1 MTEAAVVDARTREV
15 AEERQRALRALLA
28 RPLMREDHA
37 AFSLVRRH
45 ADDLRDWFARECG
58 WTLRV
63 ERDHARL
70 AKRPAD
76 HRDATRGAPRF
87 QRSRY
92 VLLCLALAVLER
104 HDIQITL
111 KNLGEAL
118 MEEAQDPALAAL
130 GFEFALDRQSQRSD
144 LVEVCRLLL
153 DLGVLDRIA
162 GDEAA
167 YLNQAGDALYDIQR
181 PLLAAL
187 LVGVR
192 GPSALAG
199 TGTTTER
206 LAALSATA
214 GMQGEDDRRTALR
227 HRLSRRLLDDPVVYI
242 AELDAAEAE
251 YFASQRGPMGHRLAQ
266 ASGLEA
272 EHRAEGSALVD
283 AAGELSDV
291 ALPQQGTDAHA
302 TLLLAEFLAERVRAG
317 EQAAVPMAE
326 IETLLRRAA
335 RAHRKYWR
343 KNTQELGAERELA
356 AIACER
362 LAALHLI
369 ERVDQGVLPR
379 PAVCRFKLGE
389 ANLRPAR
396 QADLLGELTG
406 DPTDPSEGAA

>member
-1 MTEAAVVDARTREV
+1 MTEAAIVDARTREI

-28 RPLMREDHA
+28 RPLMTGGHP
-37 AFSLVRRH
+37 AFALVRRH
-45 ADDLRDWFARECG
+45 ADHLREWFARECG

-63 ERDHARL
+63 ERSHARL
-70 AKRPAD
+70 AKRAAD
-76 HRDATRGAPRF
+76 HHDATRGAAGF

-118 MEEAQDPALAAL
+118 MEEAQDPALAAS

-153 DLGVLDRIA
+153 ELGVLERIA

-167 YLNQAGDALYDIQR
+167 YLNQSGDALYDIRR
-181 PLLAAL
+181 PVLAAL
-187 LVGVR
+187 LVSAR

-199 TGTTTER
+199 AGTSAER
-206 LAALSATA
+206 LAALSAGATP
-214 GMQGEDDRRTALR
+214 QGDAARRTALR
-227 HRLSRRLLDDPVVYI
+227 HHLSRRLLDDPVVYL
-242 AELDAAEAE
+242 AELDHEEAA

-266 ASGLEA
+266 AGGLDA

-283 AAGELSDV
+283 AAGDLTDV
-291 ALPQQGTDAHA
+291 ALPQQGTNAHA

-317 EQAAVPMAE
+317 TRTAVPMAE
-326 IETLLRRAA
+326 VEALLRQAA
-335 RAHRKYWR
+335 REHRKYWR
-343 KNTQELGAERELA
+343 KDTQEPGAERELA
-356 AIACER
+356 AIACGR
-362 LAALHLI
+362 LAALRLLA
-369 ERVDQGVLPR
+369 RQGDSVLPL

-389 ANLRPAR
+389 ADLRPAR
-396 QADLLGELTG
+396 QADLLG
-406 DPTDPSEGAA
+406 DAPDAAGAA

>member
-1 MTEAAVVDARTREV
+1 MVEAAAVIDARSREI
-15 AEERQRALRALLA
+15 AEERQRALRALLMQ
-28 RPLMREDHA
+28 PLMRDGHA
-37 AFSLVRRH
+37 AFALVRRH
-45 ADDLRDWFARECG
+45 ADYLRDWFVRECG

-76 HRDATRGAPRF
+76 HRDATRGAARF
-87 QRSRY
+87 QRERY

-153 DLGVLDRIA
+153 ELGVLDRIA

-167 YLNQAGDALYDIQR
+167 YLNQSGDALYDIRR

-187 LVGVR
+187 LVSAR

-199 TGTTTER
+199 AATTAER
-206 LAALSATA
+206 LAALTTAT
-214 GMQGEDDRRTALR
+214 GMQGEDTRRTALR
-227 HRLSRRLLDDPVVYI
+227 HRLSRRLLDDPVVYTS
-242 AELDAAEAE
+242 ELDDDEAE

-266 ASGLEA
+266 AGGLEA

-283 AAGELSDV
+283 AAGDLTDV

-302 TLLLAEFLAERVRAG
+302 TLLLAEFLAERVRTG
-317 EQAAVPMAE
+317 QHAAVPVAE
-326 IETLLRRAA
+326 VEALLRRAA
-335 RAHRKYWR
+335 REHRKYWR
-343 KNTQELGAERELA
+343 KNTQEPGAERELA
-356 AIACER
+356 AIACGR
-362 LAALHLI
+362 LAALHLL
-369 ERVDQGVLPR
+369 ERQDGGVLPL
-379 PAVCRFKLGE
+379 PAVCRFKLGD
-389 ANLRPAR
+389 AHIRPAR
-396 QADLLGELTG
+396 QADLLDTG
-406 DPTDPSEGAA
+406 GAA